1 MGCMLIGRLSRS
13 KLASG
18 DTTCLTGPRARMRVV
33 GAFRRQHPFLPFQ
46 LHGASSSAAL
56 LLQLAGVFQVL
67 LTTIETDDDLCSFF
81 LQGVSRQKDHEF
93 RSAATQGY
101 STGAQVCS
109 VQFDPNFDPHTIQ
122 NLEVHAYPRK
132 GATGLSEAVS
142 NCCVLICYQFG

>member
-1 MGCMLIGRLSRS
+1 MTN
-13 KLASG
+13 A
-18 DTTCLTGPRARMRVV
+18 V
-33 GAFRRQHPFLPFQ
+33 
-46 LHGASSSAAL
+46 
-56 LLQLAGVFQVL
+56 
-67 LTTIETDDDLCSFF
+67 FF